1 MTLESISRKAERL
14 GATSVSAS
22 FVKERRKS
30 LRIIAA
36 APQEPTLTTDTVI
49 YQDSETGKYY
59 KLVRPRK

>member
-1 MTLESISRKAERL
+1 
-14 GATSVSAS
+14 
-22 FVKERRKS
+22 

-59 KLVRPRK
+59 KLERPRK